1 MKYLASIAALS
12 LCLSPAFADERPA
25 LPEPKPAQAVDPNK
39 DAYKRASR
47 AVRAKTFEGA
57 QLLLSQI
64 DMKGITDPDVASYV
78 ALCTKIASFSA
89 DLGIPRDSG
98 TNFTEIIKN
107 LDYAAILKNLTA
119 GGIPNAPAKATALL
133 SDALKIKKQL
143 PVYSELEDTL
153 SERYGTSE

>member
-1 MKYLASIAALS
+1 MKYLASFAALS
-12 LCLSPAFADERPA
+12 LGLYPALADERPA
-25 LPEPKPAQAVDPNK
+25 GAEQNSAQAVNPNK
-39 DAYKRASR
+39 DAYNRASR
-47 AVRAKTFEGA
+47 AVQAKTFEGA

-98 TNFTEIIKN
+98 TSFSEIIKN
-107 LDYAAILKNLTA
+107 LDYAAILKSLTA
-119 GGIPNAPAKATALL
+119 QGIQNAPGKATGLL

-143 PVYSELEDTL
+143 PIYNELETTL
-153 SERYGTSE
+153 SERYGTP